1 MIAIDTNVLV
11 RVLIDEPSETVQI
24 TAARALVADVRNVF
38 VSQVVLVETVWVLER
53 AYHLSKAEVL
63 RVLDHLV
70 ANAAFSLDEESR
82 CGTAVRLFRESNAD
96 FADCLILTT
105 CRARGLELHTFD
117 KRLSKL
123 DGAAQVLL
131 KHAQTDRKSKPP

>member
-11 RVLIDEPSETVQI
+11 RVLIDEPSETAQI
-24 TAARALVADVRNVF
+24 TAARALVASAQNVF
-38 VSQVVLVETVWVLER
+38 VSQVVLVETVWVLES
-53 AYHLSKAEVL
+53 AYQMPKAEVL
-63 RVLDHLV
+63 KALDHLV
-70 ANAAFSLDEESR
+70 ANAAFSLDEEAR
-82 CGTAVRLFRESNAD
+82 CSAAVRLFQQSNAD

-123 DGAAQVLL
+123 GGAQRVLP
-131 KHAQTDRKSKPP
+131 KPAT